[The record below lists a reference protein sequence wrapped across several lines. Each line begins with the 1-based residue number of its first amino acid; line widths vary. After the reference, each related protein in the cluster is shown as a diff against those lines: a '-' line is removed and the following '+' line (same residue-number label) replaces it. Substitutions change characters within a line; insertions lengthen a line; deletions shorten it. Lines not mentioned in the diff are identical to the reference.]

1 MNWNPLHQRHH
12 PEPWKGL
19 AAGLAGGVAGTL
31 AMGAFHAVAAAAARR
46 RTQRAEGNG
55 QPWIQAEP
63 ELAPDQP
70 DQPEAVVAQPSDTAL
85 SEVHARGALAVRYG
99 LGTSFGALYG
109 LACEWHRDLG
119 FAGGAPLGAAVML
132 LTDEV
137 ALPVARLAPPPQR
150 VPRGAHIEALASHV
164 VYGVVCEATR
174 RRVRDLLD

>member
-1 MNWNPLHQRHH
+1 MSWNPLRHRH
-12 PEPWKGL
+12 RPEPWKGL
-19 AAGLAGGVAGTL
+19 AAGLAGGLAGTL
-31 AMGAFHAVAAAAARR
+31 AMGTFHAVAAAATRR
-46 RTQRAEGNG
+46 RTRREEGDG

-63 ELAPDQP
+63 ELAPDRP
-70 DQPEAVVAQPSDTAL
+70 DAVTPRSPDTGLA
-85 SEVHARGALAVRYG
+85 EVHARGALAVRYG

-119 FAGGAPLGAAVML
+119 LAGGAPLGAAVML

-137 ALPVARLAPPPQR
+137 ALPVAKLSPPPLR